1 MKHSAFTGL
10 DPVMLHHIP
19 GEQSSITTCKPQY
32 LHDCLWWE
40 CDTTVQ
46 VKMWM
51 V

>member
-19 GEQSSITTCKPQY
+19 GEESSITCKPQY
-32 LHDCLWWE
+32 LHDCLWWQ